1 MYRKRNGII
10 GAAAAVVLA
19 SIMTVIPPGTAG
31 ALDETDIYLKKLLRD
46 VRSFKPEPPPREELY
61 SKNDIIYCTGE
72 LEVAKLNNTAAEM
85 ISFGE
90 YSAAK
95 SLLKRGLKRAPLFF
109 PYLFNAGIC
118 SLYLGEYD
126 QALLHMNRARAI
138 LPEFSRTYLQLGF
151 IHQMK
156 AKEEEAIRHFR
167 KALEVNLYE
176 LESLILIGDIYYN
189 RNQIMQ
195 AEKYYRAS
203 LEFDPEYPNGLIGIA
218 KIHFYRKEYASTI
231 IVLKGVMT
239 EGDYDKSLHYFY
251 AESSY
256 KLQDYQSAFDQ
267 YKTLLT
273 FKTDKF
279 FITHARSL
287 VQHKLN
293 LAEKFV
299 NR

>member
-1 MYRKRNGII
+1 MDRKRNVITVFLVLATLI
-10 GAAAAVVLA
+10 ASLPHRNAAAW
-19 SIMTVIPPGTAG
+19 
-31 ALDETDIYLKKLLRD
+31 DETDIYLKKLLRD
-46 VRSFKPEPPPREELY
+46 VREYKPEPPPREEMY

-90 YSAAK
+90 YTAAR
-95 SLLKRGLKRAPLFF
+95 SLLDRGLKKSPLFF
-109 PYLFNAGIC
+109 PFLFNAGIC
-118 SLYLGEYD
+118 CLYLGEYD
-126 QALLHMNRARAI
+126 QALIHMNRARAL
-138 LPEFSRTYLQLGF
+138 LPEFSRTYLQMGF

-156 AKEEEAIRHFR
+156 AQEEKAIRHFR
-167 KALEVNLYE
+167 KALEVNIYE

-189 RNQIMQ
+189 RNQIGM
-195 AEKYYRAS
+195 AEKYYRGS
-203 LEFDPEYPNGLIGIA
+203 LVFDPEYPNGLIGTA
-218 KIHFYRKEYASTI
+218 KIHFHRKEYSSTI
-231 IVLKGVMT
+231 IVLKGVSLQ
-239 EGDYDKSLHYFY
+239 GDYDKSLHYYY

-256 KLQDYQSAFDQ
+256 KLQDYKSAYDQ

-287 VQHKLN
+287 IQYKLN
-293 LAEKFV
+293 LTEKFV